1 MKTIKD
7 SLNALL
13 DFESIEVK
21 EGDTVLSLTQL
32 TGKGV
37 LINVENR
44 DYFTNHFTMDSEMWE
59 NFLRKFIHDKN
70 YRTSYAVNRRWISCV
85 NP

>member
-7 SLNALL
+7 SLHALL

-21 EGDTVLSLTQL
+21 EGDIVLSLTQL

-44 DYFTNHFTMDSEMWE
+44 D
-59 NFLRKFIHDKN
+59 
-70 YRTSYAVNRRWISCV
+70 C
-85 NP
+85 